1 MAAHGWRALAQFA
14 SLAHATVV
22 LLPQFNARSYIE
34 AIAIHR
40 CTWLTSVPPMMAMMM
55 RETDLMQSTDFSCV
69 QFIRMGS
76 APVTQSLID
85 QLRAYFPKA
94 SILNGYGTTE
104 AGPVVFGP
112 HPKGVAQ
119 PELSVGYP
127 HPQVSLRIQGGGDEG
142 VLEMKSPAN
151 MDGYHNL
158 PELTRKVMTADGYYI
173 TGDVFRRDAD
183 GFHYFVGRTDDMFV
197 SGAENLYPGEIE
209 KMLERHAAV
218 EQACVVPVPDDI
230 KGTKPVAFVVLKAGA
245 AATEQQIKDH
255 ALAHAP
261 AYAHPRRVW
270 FVREMPL
277 SGTNKIERKTT
288 LQMALD
294 RLAVEGPLA

>member
-1 MAAHGWRALAQFA
+1 
-14 SLAHATVV
+14 
-22 LLPQFNARSYIE
+22 
-34 AIAIHR
+34 
-40 CTWLTSVPPMMAMMM
+40 
-55 RETDLMQSTDFSCV
+55 
-69 QFIRMGS
+69 
-76 APVTQSLID
+76 
-85 QLRAYFPKA
+85 
-94 SILNGYGTTE
+94 
-104 AGPVVFGP
+104 
-112 HPKGVAQ
+112 
-119 PELSVGYP
+119 
-127 HPQVSLRIQGGGDEG
+127 
-142 VLEMKSPAN
+142 MKSPAN

-230 KGTKPVAFVVLKAGA
+230 KGTKPVAFIVLKAGA